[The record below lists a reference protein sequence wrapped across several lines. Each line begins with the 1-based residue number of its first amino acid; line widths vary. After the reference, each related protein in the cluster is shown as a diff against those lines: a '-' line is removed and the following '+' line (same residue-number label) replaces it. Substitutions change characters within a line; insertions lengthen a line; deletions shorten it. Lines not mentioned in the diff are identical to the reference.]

1 MSIRCILNFFSRKK
15 LNEDFNMRLKSFDD
29 EEINYKRILWIRVR
43 CLIEMFF
50 NKVLNLNNEMGFII
64 LVDKV

>member
-1 MSIRCILNFFSRKK
+1 
-15 LNEDFNMRLKSFDD
+15 MRLKSFDD

-43 CLIEMFF
+43 CLIEMFL
-50 NKVLNLNNEMGFII
+50 NKVLNLNNQMDFII

>member
-43 CLIEMFF
+43 CLIEMFL
-50 NKVLNLNNEMGFII
+50 NKVLNLNN
-64 LVDKV
+64 